1 MTKVDLKSFQPTQV
15 TEMIIDVTCNKD
27 KGGISM
33 SKFINNAIISY
44 CTPYNEA
51 LRKETECI
59 FQQIVNEEQISPEEL
74 KATLARCVDILKDY
88 PISDAKPLE
97 QIFIHFTNRCGRNLR
112 YDYIKIVDEQQDRI
126 LHRLNDIIATVD
138 EDFTYG
144 SREFGERSRYI
155 FEHWNELCSYSEI
168 YTSLAT
174 LIECEDIY
182 YPLSVFRTID
192 LIKLL
197 DLAVRDSSLEAI
209 KTPFETNI
217 SLTKRYSGISYEC
230 SVYLTENAYVALSG
244 DKNFDHMPD
253 EIRAYYQAYYQKYMG
268 KGTIYGDATEED
280 VKEMAAIEREG
291 RMLLED
297 LIIQKKIEKLP
308 VKE

>member
-1 MTKVDLKSFQPTQV
+1 M
-15 TEMIIDVTCNKD
+15 
-27 KGGISM
+27 
-33 SKFINNAIISY
+33 
-44 CTPYNEA
+44 
-51 LRKETECI
+51 
-59 FQQIVNEEQISPEEL
+59 
-74 KATLARCVDILKDY
+74 
-88 PISDAKPLE
+88 
-97 QIFIHFTNRCGRNLR
+97 
-112 YDYIKIVDEQQDRI
+112 DEQQDRI

-192 LIKLL
+192 HIKWL

-217 SLTKRYSGISYEC
+217 SLTKRYYGISYEC
-230 SVYLTENAYVALSG
+230 SVYLTDNAYVALSG
-244 DKNFDHMPD
+244 DANFDHMPD
-253 EIRAYYQAYYQKYMG
+253 EIRAYYQKVYGQG
-268 KGTIYGDATEED
+268 PIYGDATEED
-280 VKEMAAIEREG
+280 VKEMDAIEREG
-291 RMLLED
+291 RMLFRNLNNP
-297 LIIQKKIEKLP
+297 KKDRKLP